1 MPLDFPTIA
10 FVGLLLYFSIAL
22 GFSMILLVQRD
33 QWVPRLW
40 AGSLWAGAVST
51 ALFSLPLPIPEVA
64 LVLLRNVVAM
74 LCSVLLLAGVAL
86 FVGRRPPWRAALAL
100 AGLYLLGIAWFS
112 VVAPDLRIRL
122 VLYSVLFIVWKS
134 WEAWLLLRYAS
145 SEVRISTRL
154 AAAVFLLDAL
164 VFLLRALA
172 PINPDAAGDVLRA
185 GLPMYI
191 TYVGGLFTTLAQC
204 FALMLMIV
212 ERQLA
217 QLRRLARIDPLTG
230 ALNRAALLEDGQQQL
245 ALCQRQRRPFSAL
258 MLDLD
263 HFKQVNDLFGHPAGD
278 AVLVAVSA
286 RLRALV
292 RQQDAVVRW
301 GGEEFV
307 LVLPGTDAGGAA
319 TLVERVLQAVAS
331 HPVAVDDRTLPVT
344 VSAGVAT
351 LPAAAMAHWQD
362 AVHVADAALYVAK
375 REGRNRA
382 VCVEERVSGGLVA
395 AAADL
400 AAAEAAGQVALA
412 RVLGPGVVAAST
424 GY

>member
-51 ALFSLPLPIPEVA
+51 ALFSLPLPVPEVA
-64 LVLLRNVVAM
+64 LILLRNVVAM

-86 FVGRRPPWRAALAL
+86 FVGRRPPWKAALAL

-112 VVAPDLRIRL
+112 AVTPDLRARL
-122 VLYSVLFIVWKS
+122 VLYSVLFIVWKC
-134 WEAWLLLRYAS
+134 WEAWLLLRHAS
-145 SEVRISTRL
+145 AEVRISTRL
-154 AAAVFLLDAL
+154 AAGVFLLDAL
-164 VFLLRALA
+164 VFLLRAMA
-172 PINPDAAGDVLRA
+172 PVAPDAGGDALRA

-217 QLRRLARIDPLTG
+217 QLRRLARTDPLTG
-230 ALNRAALLEDGQQQL
+230 ALNRAALLEDGRLQL
-245 ALCQRQRRPFSAL
+245 ELCQRQQRPFSGL

-263 HFKQVNDLFGHPAGD
+263 HFKRINDSLGHPAGD
-278 AVLVAVSA
+278 AALRHTVQVL
-286 RLRALV
+286 RTNLRRYDVLLG
-292 RQQDAVVRW
+292 RH

-307 LVLPGTDAGGAA
+307 LLLPGVALAGAA
-319 TLVERVLQAVAS
+319 ELAERLRAALADSPAHGGGQPIALSAS
-331 HPVAVDDRTLPVT
+331 F
-344 VSAGVAT
+344 GVAEARRDGD
-351 LPAAAMAHWQD
+351 LD
-362 AVHVADAALYVAK
+362 ALLDQADRALYRAK
-375 REGRNRA
+375 DAGRNR
-382 VCVEERVSGGLVA
+382 VA
-395 AAADL
+395 CA
-400 AAAEAAGQVALA
+400 
-412 RVLGPGVVAAST
+412 
-424 GY
+424 

>member
-22 GFSMILLVQRD
+22 GFSLILLVQRD

-263 HFKQVNDLFGHPAGD
+263 HFKQINDSLGHQAGD
-278 AVLVAVSA
+278 VALRHTVQVL
-286 RLRALV
+286 RGNLRHYDVLLG
-292 RQQDAVVRW
+292 RY

-307 LVLPGTDAGGAA
+307 LLLPG
-319 TLVERVLQAVAS
+319 VA
-331 HPVAVDDRTLPVT
+331 L
-344 VSAGVAT
+344 
-351 LPAAAMAHWQD
+351 
-362 AVHVADAALYVAK
+362 ADAAELAERLRAGLAGSPATGAGQPIALSASFGVAEAGPVTDLDGLLDQADRGLYRAK
-375 REGRNRA
+375 RAGRN
-382 VCVEERVSGGLVA
+382 
-395 AAADL
+395 
-400 AAAEAAGQVALA
+400 QVACA
-412 RVLGPGVVAAST
+412 
-424 GY
+424 

>member
-40 AGSLWAGAVST
+40 AGSLCAGAVST

-86 FVGRRPPWRAALAL
+86 FVGRRPPWKAALAL

-112 VVAPDLRIRL
+112 VVTPDLRVRL
-122 VLYSVLFIVWKS
+122 VLYSVLFIAWKS

-145 SEVRISTRL
+145 AEVRISTRL
-154 AAAVFLLDAL
+154 AAGVFLLDAL

-263 HFKQVNDLFGHPAGD
+263 HFKQINDSLGHQAGD
-278 AVLVAVSA
+278 VALRHTVQVL
-286 RLRALV
+286 RGNLRHYDVLLG
-292 RQQDAVVRW
+292 RH

-307 LVLPGTDAGGAA
+307 LLLPGVALADAAELAERLRAGLAGSPARGASQPIALSASFGVAEAGPTHDLDGLLEQADRALYRAKDAGRNRVAIADPGAGGA
-319 TLVERVLQAVAS
+319 S
-331 HPVAVDDRTLPVT
+331 PPVKHA
-344 VSAGVAT
+344 
-351 LPAAAMAHWQD
+351 
-362 AVHVADAALYVAK
+362 
-375 REGRNRA
+375 
-382 VCVEERVSGGLVA
+382 
-395 AAADL
+395 
-400 AAAEAAGQVALA
+400 
-412 RVLGPGVVAAST
+412 
-424 GY
+424 

>member
-22 GFSMILLVQRD
+22 GFSLILLVQRD

-64 LVLLRNVVAM
+64 LILLRNVVAM

-122 VLYSVLFIVWKS
+122 VLYSALFIVWKF

-172 PINPDAAGDVLRA
+172 PINPDAAGNVLQA

-245 ALCQRQRRPFSAL
+245 ALYQRQRRPFSAL

-263 HFKQVNDLFGHPAGD
+263 HFKQINDSLGHQAGD
-278 AVLVAVSA
+278 VALRHTVQVL
-286 RLRALV
+286 RGNLRRYDVLLG
-292 RQQDAVVRW
+292 RY

-307 LVLPGTDAGGAA
+307 LLLPG
-319 TLVERVLQAVAS
+319 VA
-331 HPVAVDDRTLPVT
+331 L
-344 VSAGVAT
+344 
-351 LPAAAMAHWQD
+351 
-362 AVHVADAALYVAK
+362 ADAAELAV
-375 REGRNRA
+375 RLRA
-382 VCVEERVSGGLVA
+382 
-395 AAADL
+395 
-400 AAAEAAGQVALA
+400 
-412 RVLGPGVVAAST
+412 
-424 GY
+424 

>member
-51 ALFSLPLPIPEVA
+51 ALFSLPLPVPEVA

-86 FVGRRPPWRAALAL
+86 FVGRRPPWKAALSL

-112 VVAPDLRIRL
+112 AVTPDLRARL
-122 VLYSVLFIVWKS
+122 VLYSVLFILWKF

-145 SEVRISTRL
+145 AEVRISTRL
-154 AAAVFLLDAL
+154 AAGVFLLDAL
-164 VFLLRALA
+164 VFLLRAMA
-172 PINPDAAGDVLRA
+172 PTAPDAGGDALRA

-204 FALMLMIV
+204 FALILMIV

-217 QLRRLARIDPLTG
+217 QLRRLARTDSLTG
-230 ALNRAALLEDGQQQL
+230 VLNRAALLEDGRQQL
-245 ALCQRQRRPFSAL
+245 ELCQRQRRPFSGV

-263 HFKQVNDLFGHPAGD
+263 HFKQINDRLGHQAGD
-278 AVLVAVSA
+278 AALRHTVHLLRNNLRRYDVLLG
-286 RLRALV
+286 RY
-292 RQQDAVVRW
+292 
-301 GGEEFV
+301 GGEEFA
-307 LVLPGTDAGGAA
+307 LLLPGVPLADAAELAERLRAA
-319 TLVERVLQAVAS
+319 LVDSPATTAAEPIFLSAS
-331 HPVAVDDRTLPVT
+331 F
-344 VSAGVAT
+344 G
-351 LPAAAMAHWQD
+351 
-362 AVHVADAALYVAK
+362 VADAGPHRDLDALLDHADRALYRAK
-375 REGRNRA
+375 DAGRNR
-382 VCVEERVSGGLVA
+382 VA
-395 AAADL
+395 C
-400 AAAEAAGQVALA
+400 AEAAI
-412 RVLGPGVVAAST
+412 T
-424 GY
+424 

>member
-86 FVGRRPPWRAALAL
+86 FVGRRPPWKAALAL

-112 VVAPDLRIRL
+112 VVTPDLRVRL
-122 VLYSVLFIVWKS
+122 VLYSVLFIAWKS

-145 SEVRISTRL
+145 AEVRISTRL
-154 AAAVFLLDAL
+154 AAGVFLLDAL

-263 HFKQVNDLFGHPAGD
+263 HFKQINDSLGHQAGD
-278 AVLVAVSA
+278 VALRHTVQVL
-286 RLRALV
+286 RGNLRRYDVLLG
-292 RQQDAVVRW
+292 RY

-307 LVLPGTDAGGAA
+307 LLLPGVAQADAAELAERLRAGLAGSPARGASQPIALSASFGVAEAGPTQDLDGLLEQADRALYRAKDAGRNRVAIADPGAGGANP
-319 TLVERVLQAVAS
+319 
-331 HPVAVDDRTLPVT
+331 PVKHA
-344 VSAGVAT
+344 
-351 LPAAAMAHWQD
+351 
-362 AVHVADAALYVAK
+362 
-375 REGRNRA
+375 
-382 VCVEERVSGGLVA
+382 
-395 AAADL
+395 
-400 AAAEAAGQVALA
+400 
-412 RVLGPGVVAAST
+412 
-424 GY
+424 

>member
-86 FVGRRPPWRAALAL
+86 FVGRRPPWKAALAL
-100 AGLYLLGIAWFS
+100 SGLYLLGIAWFS
-112 VVAPDLRIRL
+112 VVTPDLRVRL
-122 VLYSVLFIVWKS
+122 VLYSVLFIAWKS

-145 SEVRISTRL
+145 AEVRLSTRL
-154 AAAVFLLDAL
+154 AAGVFLLDAL

-172 PINPDAAGDVLRA
+172 PTAPDAAGDVLRA

-212 ERQLA
+212 ERQLV
-217 QLRRLARIDPLTG
+217 QLRRLARTDPLTG
-230 ALNRAALLEDGQQQL
+230 ALNRAALLGDGQQQL

-263 HFKQVNDLFGHPAGD
+263 HFKQVNDSLGHQAGD
-278 AVLVAVSA
+278 VALRHAVQV
-286 RLRALV
+286 LRGNLRRYDV
-292 RQQDAVVRW
+292 LLGRY

-307 LVLPGTDAGGAA
+307 LLLPGVAQADAAELAERLRAGLAGSPARGASQPIALSASFGVAEAGPTHDLDGLLEQADRALYRAKDAGRNRVAIADPGAGGA
-319 TLVERVLQAVAS
+319 S
-331 HPVAVDDRTLPVT
+331 PPVKHA
-344 VSAGVAT
+344 
-351 LPAAAMAHWQD
+351 
-362 AVHVADAALYVAK
+362 
-375 REGRNRA
+375 
-382 VCVEERVSGGLVA
+382 
-395 AAADL
+395 
-400 AAAEAAGQVALA
+400 
-412 RVLGPGVVAAST
+412 
-424 GY
+424 

>member
-86 FVGRRPPWRAALAL
+86 FVGRRPPWKAALAL

-112 VVAPDLRIRL
+112 VVTPDLRVRL
-122 VLYSVLFIVWKS
+122 VLYSVLFIAWKS

-145 SEVRISTRL
+145 VEVRISTRL
-154 AAAVFLLDAL
+154 AAGVFLLDAL

-172 PINPDAAGDVLRA
+172 PTDPDAAGDVLRA

-217 QLRRLARIDPLTG
+217 QLRRLARTDPLTG
-230 ALNRAALLEDGQQQL
+230 ALNRAALLEDGHQQL

-263 HFKQVNDLFGHPAGD
+263 HFKQVNDSLGHQAGD
-278 AVLVAVSA
+278 VALRHAVQV
-286 RLRALV
+286 LRGNLRRYDV
-292 RQQDAVVRW
+292 LLGRY

-307 LVLPGTDAGGAA
+307 LLLPGVALADAAELAERLRAGLAGSPARGASQPIALSASFGVAEADPAHDLDGLLEQADRALYRAKHAGRNRVAIADPGAGGA
-319 TLVERVLQAVAS
+319 S
-331 HPVAVDDRTLPVT
+331 PPVKHA
-344 VSAGVAT
+344 
-351 LPAAAMAHWQD
+351 
-362 AVHVADAALYVAK
+362 
-375 REGRNRA
+375 
-382 VCVEERVSGGLVA
+382 
-395 AAADL
+395 
-400 AAAEAAGQVALA
+400 
-412 RVLGPGVVAAST
+412 
-424 GY
+424 

>member
-64 LVLLRNVVAM
+64 LILLRNVVAM

-122 VLYSVLFIVWKS
+122 VLYSVLFVVWKS

-263 HFKQVNDLFGHPAGD
+263 HFKQINDRHGHQVGD
-278 AVLVAVSA
+278 EVLVAFAQAA
-286 RLRALV
+286 REVLRDTDLIA
-292 RQQDAVVRW
+292 RW
-301 GGEEFV
+301 GGEEF
-307 LVLPGTDAGGAA
+307 LVILTDTHEASKA
-319 TLVERVLQAVAS
+319 LQALERLQARLRTTVVSETVPALRVS
-331 HPVAVDDRTLPVT
+331 FSAGYALWTAPEAVDVLLQRADR
-344 VSAGVAT
+344 
-351 LPAAAMAHWQD
+351 
-362 AVHVADAALYVAK
+362 ALYVAK
-375 REGRNRA
+375 NAGRNR
-382 VCVEERVSGGLVA
+382 CVQ
-395 AAADL
+395 AD
-400 AAAEAAGQVALA
+400 
-412 RVLGPGVVAAST
+412 
-424 GY
+424 